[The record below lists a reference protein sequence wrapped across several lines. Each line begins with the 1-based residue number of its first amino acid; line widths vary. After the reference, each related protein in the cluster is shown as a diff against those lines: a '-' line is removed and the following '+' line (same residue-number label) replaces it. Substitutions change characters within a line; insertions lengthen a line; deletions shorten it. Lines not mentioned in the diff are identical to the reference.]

1 MSRLQ
6 TSGFAARAFLSEDEM
21 HRLWAWLE
29 RRGYAHANG
38 LNSNNLSRD
47 PACRYH
53 IWYTTWGE
61 RNWFRGWKRVGR
73 DDLAARA
80 SDVCLKY
87 ALTDELYV
95 GERYH
100 DANVWFYPWSPNAS
114 GAGRI
119 IMMILE
125 R

>member
-1 MSRLQ
+1 MKPKE
-6 TSGFAARAFLSEDEM
+6 G
-21 HRLWAWLE
+21 AW
-29 RRGYAHANG
+29 R
-38 LNSNNLSRD
+38 
-47 PACRYH
+47 
-53 IWYTTWGE
+53 
-61 RNWFRGWKRVGR
+61 RVGR
-73 DDLAARA
+73 NDLAEQAR
-80 SDVCLKY
+80 DVCLKY

-119 IMMILE
+119 IMMLLE